1 MYSKYKNKGQ
11 EFISIYKDENLQS
24 WKKAIEKEKIEIWK
38 QISTK
43 ENKST
48 IEDAYVVTAIPVKI
62 LIDKEG
68 IIIRRWIGSGEEN
81 KASIEKILTEIF
93 DQ

>member
-1 MYSKYKNKGQ
+1 MYSKYKNKGL
-11 EFISIYKDENLQS
+11 EFISISKDENLQS

-93 DQ
+93 D

>member
-1 MYSKYKNKGQ
+1 M
-11 EFISIYKDENLQS
+11 E
-24 WKKAIEKEKIEIWK
+24 KAIEKEKIEIWK

-93 DQ
+93 D